1 MGKRYKKGNHGK
13 KRKRQ
18 NDDFY
23 QREIILNKKIAD
35 FRNSFYQLKNP
46 PSFDEYY
53 VMNKKRMDIKSLL
66 DLQGKDLSQQ
76 SWRRRTFYYLQL
88 DKFKRIYTRWKKYTY
103 YIFLTVVYNVPI
115 HLHGS
120 LKWFNNNKDKNF
132 YVMKNGNL

>member
-66 DLQGKDLSQQ
+66 DLQGKDLSQP

-88 DKFKRIYTRWKKYTY
+88 DKFKRIYTRGRNILT
-103 YIFLTVVYNVPI
+103 IF
-115 HLHGS
+115 
-120 LKWFNNNKDKNF
+120 F
-132 YVMKNGNL
+132 